1 MKAVDSLPTRRE
13 GDEGVHTGEEGE
25 MVIVTTRAKEALAL
39 IKESANVSDPM
50 IGLRLEKAAAGRY
63 DLFPDQERPGDQ
75 IVEHE
80 GARVLLIDDEL
91 TESLAGA
98 KIDGKT
104 TDHGLELVIARAR
117 EEE

>member
-1 MKAVDSLPTRRE
+1 MKAVDSLWTRRE
-13 GDEGVHTGEEGE
+13 GDEGVQAGKEDE
-25 MVIVTTRAKEALAL
+25 MVNVTTRAKEALAL

-63 DLFPDQERPGDQ
+63 DIFPDHERPGDQ
-75 IVEHE
+75 VVEHE
-80 GARVLLIDDEL
+80 GAKVLLIADAL

-104 TDHGLELVIARAR
+104 TDQGLELVIARA
-117 EEE
+117 